1 MHITTHAFWM
11 QKAGNQREEYEDAF
25 AYANSSE
32 STFLCAV
39 ADGATETSFSGLWAH
54 ILVTAFIEKR
64 LTGFDAENIR
74 VLAEAWQE
82 QINEV
87 TRERPLSWYAEEKL
101 RSGAFSSFLGLQIDP
116 GGTWKAISIGDSCV
130 FQLRDS
136 ERIVS
141 SPFTQADQFNNHPML
156 ISTNPS
162 SNNALTP
169 IPVEGVWKD
178 GDQFFLMT
186 DALAHCYLTNEYLT
200 RRNFSRVID
209 QGFFEYLVSRLRT
222 MKVCKNDDV
231 TLVRVNIMSQENG
244 VGMA

>member
-1 MHITTHAFWM
+1 MHITTHAFWL

-64 LTGFDAENIR
+64 LADLDAENMR
-74 VLAEAWQE
+74 PLSLEWQE
-82 QINEV
+82 QITEL
-87 TRERPLSWYAEEKL
+87 TREKPLSWYAEEKL

-116 GGTWKAISIGDSCV
+116 GGTWKAVSIGDSCL
-130 FQLRDS
+130 FQIRES

-141 SPFTQADQFNNHPML
+141 SPFDKPEQFNNRPAL

-162 SNNALTP
+162 RNNGLTP
-169 IPVEGVWKD
+169 IPIEGVWKD
-178 GDQFFLMT
+178 GDHFFLMT

-200 RRNFSRVID
+200 RRNFLRVTD
-209 QGFFEYLVSRLRT
+209 QGFFEYFVTRLRT

-231 TLVRVNIMSQENG
+231 TLVRVNLTSQENS

>member
-1 MHITTHAFWM
+1 MHITTHAFWL

-32 STFLCAV
+32 STFSCAV

-74 VLAEAWQE
+74 LLAQEWQE
-82 QINEV
+82 QITEV

-116 GGTWKAISIGDSCV
+116 AGTWKAVSIGDSCL
-130 FQLRDS
+130 FQIRES

-141 SPFTQADQFNNHPML
+141 TPFDSPEQFNNHPVL

-162 SNNALTP
+162 RNNALTP
-169 IPVEGVWKD
+169 IPIEGAWKD

-186 DALAHCYLTNEYLT
+186 DALAQAYLANEYLT
-200 RRNFSRVID
+200 RRNFLRVTD
-209 QGFFEYLVSRLRT
+209 QGFFEYLVSRLRS
-222 MKVCKNDDV
+222 MKLCRNDDV
-231 TLVRVNIMSQENG
+231 TLVRVNLMSQENG

>member
-1 MHITTHAFWM
+1 MHITTHAFWL

-64 LTGFDAENIR
+64 LTGFNAENIGL
-74 VLAEAWQE
+74 LAQDWQA
-82 QINEV
+82 QIIEL
-87 TRERPLSWYAEEKL
+87 TRDRPLSWYAEEKL

-116 GGTWKAISIGDSCV
+116 GGTWKAVSIGDSCV
-130 FQLRDS
+130 FQIRES
-136 ERIVS
+136 ERLVS
-141 SPFTQADQFNNHPML
+141 SPFDKPDQFNNQPML
-156 ISTNPS
+156 ISTNPIQ
-162 SNNALTP
+162 NIAVKPL
-169 IPVEGVWKD
+169 PVAGTWQD

-186 DALAHCYLTNEYLT
+186 DALAQCYLANEYLT
-200 RRNFSRVID
+200 RRNFLRVTD
-209 QGFFEYLVSRLRT
+209 QGFFEYLISRLRS
-222 MKVCKNDDV
+222 MKACRNDDV

>member
-1 MHITTHAFWM
+1 MHITTHAFWL

-25 AYANSSE
+25 AYATSSE
-32 STFLCAV
+32 SAFLCAV

-64 LTGFDAENIR
+64 LTGFDADNIR
-74 VLAEAWQE
+74 VLGQEWQE
-82 QINEV
+82 QITEI
-87 TRERPLSWYAEEKL
+87 TREKPLSWYAEEKL

-116 GGTWKAISIGDSCV
+116 TGTWKAISIGDSCI
-130 FQLRDS
+130 FQVRES

-141 SPFTQADQFNNHPML
+141 SPFDRPEQFNNQPAL

-162 SNNALTP
+162 RNHMLTAV
-169 IPVEGVWKD
+169 PVEGMWQD

-186 DALAHCYLTNEYLT
+186 DALAQCYLANEYLT
-200 RRNFSRVID
+200 RRNFLRMTD
-209 QGFFEYLVSRLRT
+209 QGFFEYLIARLRS
-222 MKVCKNDDV
+222 MKVCRNDDV
-231 TLVRVNIMSQENG
+231 TLVRVNLMSQENG